1 MGDINAKVDINKLEL
16 LDVIAIILN
25 KDVIEL
31 GSLYNHIQTLTR
43 YVNLKTWVKIKFKYI
58 QNKDRDMRFYHNLII
73 DRYK

>member
-31 GSLYNHIQTLTR
+31 GSLYNHIQTLTM
-43 YVNLKTWVKIKFKYI
+43 YVYLKTWVKIKFK
-58 QNKDRDMRFYHNLII
+58 
-73 DRYK
+73 